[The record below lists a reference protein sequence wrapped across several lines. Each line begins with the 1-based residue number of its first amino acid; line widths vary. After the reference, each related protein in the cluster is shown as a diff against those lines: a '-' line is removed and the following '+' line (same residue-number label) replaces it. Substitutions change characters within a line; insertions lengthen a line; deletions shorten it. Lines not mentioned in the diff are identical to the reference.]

1 MFFSPQIPLPLE
13 PRRIGGLDD
22 FVTGPNATVCGAV
35 SEVASEADRSVF
47 LSGPVGSGKT
57 HLLNAAC
64 LAARE
69 AGRTAFYLG
78 LRGLN
83 QRDHSALTGLETMNL
98 VCIDDLH
105 LVAGEAA
112 WEEALFHF
120 INRLRQHRGSLLVA
134 SRDRLKRLPLAL
146 PDLASRL
153 AWGLRLEL
161 QLLGDNDKR
170 SVLERHAQALGI
182 ELPEA
187 VGDYLLSRGSRDMA
201 TLVGLVTRL
210 QQAAFREKRQI
221 TVPLARRMMK
231 ASSA

>member
-1 MFFSPQIPLPLE
+1 MLFSPQIPLPLE

-22 FVTGPNATVCGAV
+22 FVTGPNATVRGAV
-35 SEVASEADRSVF
+35 SEVAGEKDRSLF
-47 LSGPVGSGKT
+47 LSGPAGSGKT

-78 LRGLN
+78 LRGLGE
-83 QRDHSALTGLETMNL
+83 RDRSALDGLESMNL

-120 INRLRQHRGSLLVA
+120 INRLRQQRGSLLVA
-134 SRDRLKRLPLAL
+134 SQDRLRRLPLTL

-161 QLLGDNDKR
+161 QPLEDDDKR
-170 SVLERHAQALGI
+170 EVLERHARSLGI

-187 VGDYLLSRGSRDMA
+187 VSAYLLSRGSRDMA

-231 ASSA
+231 GASG

>member
-1 MFFSPQIPLPLE
+1 MPFFSPQIPLPLE
-13 PRRIGGLDD
+13 PRRIAGLDD
-22 FVTGPNATVCGAV
+22 FVIGPNVAVRGAV
-35 SEVASEADRSVF
+35 RQVACEPDCSLF
-47 LSGPVGSGKT
+47 LAGPAGSGKT

-64 LAARE
+64 LAARD

-78 LRGLN
+78 LHGPAARN
-83 QRDHSALTGLETMNL
+83 RDALSGLESTNL

-105 LVAGEAA
+105 RVVGDPA

-120 INRLRQHRGSLLVA
+120 INRLREQRGSLLLA
-134 SRDRLKRLPLAL
+134 SQHRLKRLPLGL

-161 QLLGDNDKR
+161 QPLNDADKR
-170 SVLERHAQALGI
+170 RVLERHATSLGI

-187 VGDYLLSRGSRDMA
+187 VSDYLLSRGTRDMA

-221 TVPLARRMMK
+221 TVPLARHLMTE
-231 ASSA
+231 

>member
-1 MFFSPQIPLPLE
+1 MLFSPQIPLPLE

-22 FVTGPNATVCGAV
+22 FVVGPNATVRGAV
-35 SEVASEADRSVF
+35 VEVAKEPDRSLF
-47 LSGPVGSGKT
+47 LSGPAGSGKT

-64 LAARE
+64 LAARD

-78 LRGLN
+78 MRSLG
-83 QRDHSALTGLETMNL
+83 QRNSTALDGLESMNL

-105 LVAGEAA
+105 LVAGDAG

-120 INRLRQHRGSLLVA
+120 INRLRQERGSLLVA
-134 SRDRLKRLPLAL
+134 SHDRLRQLPLGL

-161 QLLGDNDKR
+161 QLLDDDDKR
-170 SVLERHAQALGI
+170 RVLESHARSLGI

-187 VGDYLLSRGSRDMA
+187 VGDYLLSRGTRDMA

-210 QQAAFREKRQI
+210 QQAAFREKRKV
-221 TVPLARRMMK
+221 TVPLARRLMK
-231 ASSA
+231 G